1 MSDALDKF
9 GMVVVENFFDRSVDN
24 YLLLRDG
31 RLKAKSELHL
41 QNEFSKLSAETISL
55 VDVVV
60 LRLLTGAVHDILF
73 AVQDAHDRGLG
84 LELRVDGVD
93 VAKESGMLHGEC
105 VGETGWIARFSRH
118 PLFGK
123 LDADAVTK

>member
-1 MSDALDKF
+1 
-9 GMVVVENFFDRSVDN
+9 MVVVENFFDRSVDN

-41 QNEFSKLSAETISL
+41 QSEFSKLSAETISL
-55 VDVVV
+55 VDAVV

-123 LDADAVTK
+123 